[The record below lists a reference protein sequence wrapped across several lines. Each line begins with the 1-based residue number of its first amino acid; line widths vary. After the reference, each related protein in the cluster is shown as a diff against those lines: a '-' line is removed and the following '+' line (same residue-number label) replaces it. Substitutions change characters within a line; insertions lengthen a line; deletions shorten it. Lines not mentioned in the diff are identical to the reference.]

1 MYIGVNMKN
10 KFIILCTFGVS
21 TLSCQAHAIQI
32 FRVIEEGLQRVAQ
45 GQLQQL
51 ENNVGLLKDQLK
63 LDKRVEDMTRQSMS
77 HLNKVADELSGQYDM
92 GKMLNGAADQAKRR
106 WGPNINGDSEND
118 GYQRLKNTHI
128 SQFNFKDGSELYKK
142 NSVQEAAYNQNKGAQ
157 EKAIVSANFVS
168 NKINDSIKEIEKL
181 MGEID
186 KTPNQK
192 ASTDLN
198 SRIQAQVGLEIV
210 ELKRM
215 QALQLETMGGMSQQS
230 VIDENM
236 SAQFNRWA

>member
-1 MYIGVNMKN
+1 MKT
-10 KFIILCTFGVS
+10 KFIILCTFGLT
-21 TLSCQAHAIQI
+21 TLSCEAHALQI
-32 FRVIEEGLQRVAQ
+32 FKVIEEGLQKVAQ
-45 GQLQQL
+45 SQLKQL
-51 ENNVGLLKDQLK
+51 ESNVGLLKDQLS

-92 GKMLNGAADQAKRR
+92 GKILNGAADQAKRR
-106 WGPNINGDSEND
+106 WGPKINGESESD
-118 GYQRLKNTHI
+118 GYQKLRSTYI
-128 SQFNFKDGSELYKK
+128 SQFNLKDGSELYQK
-142 NSVQEAAYNQNKGAQ
+142 NSIREAAYNQSKGTQ

-168 NKINDSIKEIEKL
+168 SKIDNSIKEIEKL
-181 MGEID
+181 MEEID
-186 KTPNQK
+186 RAPNQK

-198 SRIQAQVGLEIV
+198 SRIQAQVGLEII

-215 QALQLETMGGMSQQS
+215 QALQLETMGVMSQQS

>member
-1 MYIGVNMKN
+1 MKT
-10 KFIILCTFGVS
+10 KFIILCSFGLS
-21 TLSCQAHAIQI
+21 TLSCQAHALQI
-32 FRVIEEGLQRVAQ
+32 FKVIEEGLQKVAQ

-92 GKMLNGAADQAKRR
+92 GKILNGAADQAKRR
-106 WGPNINGDSEND
+106 WGPQINGASGDD
-118 GYQRLKNTHI
+118 GYQRLRNTHL
-128 SQFNFKDGSELYKK
+128 SQFNLKDGSELYQKD
-142 NSVQEAAYNQNKGAQ
+142 SIREAAYNQNKGTQ
-157 EKAIVSANFVS
+157 EKAIVSANFVTS
-168 NKINDSIKEIEKL
+168 KINDSIKEIEKL
-181 MGEID
+181 MEEID
-186 KTPNQK
+186 RAPNQK

-198 SRIQAQVGLEIV
+198 SRIQAQVGLEII

-215 QALQLETMGGMSQQS
+215 QALQLETTGVMSQQS